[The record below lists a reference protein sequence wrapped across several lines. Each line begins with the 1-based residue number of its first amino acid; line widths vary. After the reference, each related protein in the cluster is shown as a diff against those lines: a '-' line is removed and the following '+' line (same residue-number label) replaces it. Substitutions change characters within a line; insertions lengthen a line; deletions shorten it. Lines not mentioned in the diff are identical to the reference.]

1 MATSRTEHELI
12 DALAG
17 EVSEGIRCGVNFWIT
32 QIDDVFQ
39 DKGLTRLG
47 RLQRIR
53 EVVEE
58 YRRSEEDRATAID
71 ARR

>member
-17 EVSEGIRCGVNFWIT
+17 EVSEGIHCGVNFWIT

-39 DKGLTRLG
+39 GKGLTTLG